1 MRVRIGVKV
10 GQWGWSYPRLR
21 AGWRAAEERG
31 FAVLSCWD
39 HLVAPPA
46 GLVAWDAVAL
56 LVAMAGETSRA
67 RLAPY
72 VLTTGLRNPLVLA
85 SQLAVA
91 QAASGGRLVV
101 GLGAGGLG
109 HLAGHGYRAAGVD
122 PLTAPQRLARLAAA
136 CRALPALWRG
146 EVVGCPELGL
156 TDACLG
162 PLGIDPPQIVLGGG
176 GMRLRE
182 IAARHAGGW
191 NVTGV
196 PDARGYAWLREDME
210 RTCVRVGRTAPLWC
224 SVQLF
229 AADLPPREERAA
241 LAGYASAGA
250 DEAVIVLDRAATPD
264 DIHRLGDAVL

>member
-1 MRVRIGVKV
+1 MRIGVKV

-21 AGWRAAEERG
+21 AGWRAAEDCG
-31 FAVLSCWD
+31 FAVVSCWD
-39 HLVAPPA
+39 HLTAQPA

-56 LVAMAGETSRA
+56 LVAMAGETSRV

-122 PLTAPQRLARLAAA
+122 PLTAAQRLARLTAA
-136 CRALPALWRG
+136 CRAFPALWRG
-146 EVVGCPELGL
+146 EVVSSTELGL

-162 PLGIDPPQIVLGGG
+162 PLGIDPPPIVLGGTG
-176 GMRLRE
+176 TRLRE
-182 IAARHAGGW
+182 VAARYADGW
-191 NVTGV
+191 NATGV
-196 PDARGYAWLREDME
+196 PDVQRYARLRTAMARRCAEVD
-210 RTCVRVGRTAPLWC
+210 RSAPLWY

-229 AADLPPREERAA
+229 VADLPASAARAV
-241 LAGYASAGA
+241 LADYASAGA
-250 DEAVIVLDRAATPD
+250 DEAVLVLDRAAAPD
-264 DIHRLGDAVL
+264 DIRRLADAVL